1 MLTRRRML
9 ALTAGVVAGVA
20 VSPGLSARAASDPN
34 AGPSPVLRLGLLQFG
49 TGAWEIAAMTAL
61 GLDAAHGVTLAP
73 QRFATNDAGRIA
85 FQAGA
90 VDAIL
95 SDLLWAARVKA
106 EGRDLVYL
114 PFSSAE
120 GAVMVR
126 SDSPLKTVA
135 DLAGKRLG
143 VAGGALDKSWLMLK
157 AHAQAQAG
165 LDLQSASRPVFAAPP
180 LLAAELER
188 GNLDAALLY
197 WTFCARL
204 APKGFRRLIGVEDL
218 VRGFGVPREPTLVG
232 YVFDGAF
239 ARAHPAT
246 VAAFARASRATKAVL
261 SGDDPARTE
270 AAWAA
275 ARREMQAPDEATFT
289 ALRAGFIAGVPRLSL
304 AEDEAAAA
312 ELYAVLARLGGER
325 LVGPAASLPPGL
337 YFAPEGVS
345 R

>member
-9 ALTAGVVAGVA
+9 ALSAGVLSGAA
-20 VSPGLSARAASDPN
+20 VLPARAATA
-34 AGPSPVLRLGLLQFG
+34 AGPPLRLGLLQFG

-61 GLDAAHGVTLAP
+61 GLDAAHGVALVP

-120 GAVMVR
+120 GAVMVPAG
-126 SDSPLKTVA
+126 SPINTVA

-165 LDLQSASRPVFAAPP
+165 LDLQSAAQPVFAAPP
-180 LLAAELER
+180 LLAAELEQ
-188 GNLDAALLY
+188 GHLDAALLY

-204 APKGFRRLIGVEDL
+204 EPKGYRRLVSVEDL
-218 VRGFGVPREPTLVG
+218 VRSFGVPREPTLVG
-232 YVFDGAF
+232 YVFDGTF
-239 ARAHPAT
+239 ARANPET
-246 VAAFARASRATKAVL
+246 VAAFARASRATKAAL
-261 SGDDPARTE
+261 AGEDPARTE

-275 ARREMQAPDEATFT
+275 ARREMQAPDEATFA
-289 ALRAGFIAGVPRLSL
+289 ALRRGFIAGVPRLSP
-304 AEDEAAAA
+304 AEEEAAAA
-312 ELYAVLARLGGER
+312 QLYAVLARLGGER
-325 LVGPAASLPPGL
+325 LVGPATRLPPDL
-337 YFAPEGVS
+337 YFAPEPVA

>member
-9 ALTAGVVAGVA
+9 ALTAGVLSGAA
-20 VSPGLSARAASDPN
+20 VPPMLPVRAATG
-34 AGPSPVLRLGLLQFG
+34 AAPVLRLGMLQFG

-61 GLDAAHGVTLAP
+61 GLDAAYGVALAP
-73 QRFATNDAGRIA
+73 QRFASNDAGRIA

-90 VDAIL
+90 VDAFL

-126 SDSPLKTVA
+126 SDSPLRTVA

-143 VAGGALDKSWLMLK
+143 VSGGALDKSWLMLK

-165 LDLQSASRPVFAAPP
+165 LDLQTAARPVFAAPP
-180 LLAAELER
+180 LLAAELEQ

-204 APKGFRRLIGVEDL
+204 APKGFRPLISVEEL
-218 VRGFGVPREPTLVG
+218 VRGFGVPHEPTLVG

-239 ARAHPAT
+239 ARANPQT
-246 VAAFARASRATKAVL
+246 VAAFARASRATKAAL
-261 SGDDPARTE
+261 AGADPARTE
-270 AAWAA
+270 TAWAA
-275 ARREMQAPDEATFT
+275 ARREMQAPDEATFA
-289 ALRAGFIAGVPRLSL
+289 ALKAGFIAGVPRLSP

-312 ELYAVLARLGGER
+312 QLYAVLAKLGGER
-325 LVGPAASLPPGL
+325 LVGPAATLPPGL
-337 YFAPEGVS
+337 FFAAERVAP
-345 R
+345 

>member
-9 ALTAGVVAGVA
+9 ALTAGVLSGAAAGVA
-20 VSPGLSARAASDPN
+20 RAAG
-34 AGPSPVLRLGLLQFG
+34 GPAVRLGLLQFG

-61 GLDAAHGVTLAP
+61 GLDQAHGIALAP
-73 QRFATNDAGRIA
+73 QRFASNDAGRIA

-95 SDLLWAARVKA
+95 SDLLWAARVRA

-120 GAVMVR
+120 GSVMVPAASPIR
-126 SDSPLKTVA
+126 SVA

-157 AHAQAQAG
+157 AHALAAG
-165 LDLQSASRPVFAAPP
+165 LDLEAAAHPVFAAPP
-180 LLAAELER
+180 LLAAQLEQ
-188 GNLDAALLY
+188 GDLDAALLY
-197 WTFCARL
+197 WTFGARL
-204 APKGFRRLIGVEDL
+204 EPKGFRTLLSVEEM
-218 VRGFGVPREPTLVG
+218 VRGFGVPKEPTLVG

-246 VAAFARASRATKAVL
+246 VAAFATASRATKAVL
-261 SGDDPARTE
+261 AGDDPARTAE
-270 AAWAA
+270 AWAV

-289 ALRAGFIAGVPRLSL
+289 ALRRGFVAGVPRLPL

-312 ELYAVLARLGGER
+312 KLYAVLARLGGER
-325 LVGPAASLPPGL
+325 LVGPAARLPAGL
-337 YFAPEGVS
+337 YFAPEPVA